1 MAEYPPTWSA
11 GCLDKIKLAT
21 APPFQKFIGHCLL
34 GPNYRLAGV
43 HINLEGAENIPRHR
57 GVIFA
62 MNHTDRFN
70 YWPFQYKLWKM
81 KTFRY
86 TATWVKTAYFRNA
99 ALAQV
104 LRWCNTIPVPSLR
117 NYVDDFFTTYLGRS
131 PAQEEYRALKDFID
145 GRIETARA
153 AANRGGQA
161 AALLTEN
168 MARKIRR
175 GYEAV
180 MAKVTALSTSAL
192 GEKKLNLIIFPEGTR
207 SKTLGRGHTG
217 LAQLAIATRTP
228 VVPVGCNNSNNL
240 YTGNLPFAR
249 GGQVTYRIGPVLD
262 FQGRLR
268 DFRIKEHFQPF
279 STAARQRYKDAFE
292 KATRVI
298 MEHIGKLLD
307 ENHTAV
313 NPEPPEA

>member
-1 MAEYPPTWSA
+1 MDRGSSTWSA

-21 APPFQKFIGHCLL
+21 SPPFQKFIGHFLL
-34 GPNYRLAGV
+34 APNYRLAGV
-43 HINLEGAENIPRHR
+43 DINFEGTENIPRNR

-81 KTFRY
+81 KTFRF

-99 ALAQV
+99 ALARV

-117 NYVDDFFTTYLGRS
+117 SYVDDFFTTYLGRA
-131 PAQEEYRALKDFID
+131 PEQEEYRSLKEFID
-145 GRIETARA
+145 GKTEAVRA
-153 AANRGGQA
+153 AANKSGHTA
-161 AALLTEN
+161 ATVTEN
-168 MARKIRR
+168 LAEKIRR

-180 MAKVTALSTSAL
+180 MAKVTALSISAL

-249 GGQVTYRIGPVLD
+249 GGRVTYRIGPVLD
-262 FQGRLR
+262 FRGRLR
-268 DFRIKEHFQPF
+268 DCVIKDPFQPF
-279 STAARQRYKDAFE
+279 SAAARRRYKDVFE
-292 KATRVI
+292 RATGII
-298 MEHIGKLLD
+298 MKHIGLLLD
-307 ENHTAV
+307 EKHSQQ
-313 NPEPPEA
+313 